1 MRSETRD
8 KGSGRESE
16 GGAKIEMV
24 AGVRDETTITLSSV
38 LLHDWSYVNSG
49 KREKG
54 KDARGRRGRGHVL
67 I

>member
-49 KREKG
+49 KREK
-54 KDARGRRGRGHVL
+54 
-67 I
+67 